1 MNLKTI
7 QRRVST
13 LTLAPNETQ
22 RVNFRASYISIL
34 SNSATADVLV
44 CADSGLTSP
53 MEANTGTPVVEI
65 GPDGKEQSAIFSYV
79 EFTNPSNVETMVVKY
94 LLQLGRPDDSRTMI
108 RGYLQMDLSAPVMQ
122 TFPSLAVTTE
132 DYSILPADA
141 AVKERIVQNTG
152 DNPIWWGDENTDPA
166 TGRGLVLNPGG
177 SAVINCS
184 GVVCFISEGGESR
197 LSIVNILKVA

>member
-13 LTLAPNETQ
+13 LILAPNETK
-22 RVNFRASYISIL
+22 RVDFRASYISIL

-53 MEANTGTPVVEI
+53 MEANTGTQVIELTSDGREI
-65 GPDGKEQSAIFSYV
+65 PAIFSYI
-79 EFTNPSNVETMVVKY
+79 EFTNPSNVETMVIKY

-108 RGYLQMDLSAPVMQ
+108 RGYLQMDMSAPVLE
-122 TFPSLAVTTE
+122 TVAALAVPT
-132 DYSILPADA
+132 DDFAILAADTL
-141 AVKERIVQNTG
+141 VKERIVQNTG
-152 DNPIWWGDENTDPA
+152 DYPIWWGDELTSA
-166 TGRGLVLNPGG
+166 AAGRGLVINPGG

-184 GVVCFISEGGESR
+184 GVICFIAEGGVSR
-197 LSIVNILKVA
+197 LSVVNILKVA